1 MSDVIE
7 RLRAANPVPQCP
19 PPPIEQ
25 LWGRIEL
32 DEQRQRATGRGPAYP
47 EQLRRRP
54 TIGGV
59 AAAVLT
65 VSALA
70 TAVLAIAILAHHRPG
85 ASSPGGSA
93 ATTGARPAE
102 ATLSSTGALGAR
114 VRALRGST
122 VVIEV
127 WASWCTPCRN
137 QLGLSMPASRR
148 YHGQVVFLGAD
159 ADDTAAAARSF
170 LAHQPLSYP
179 SYPVTLKQ
187 LRDSIPSIAGPPATI
202 FVNSTG
208 RIVYVHAGDYSSV
221 AALNRDIATFLAPRA
236 PAPVRAVPARLAAV
250 FAVFRRTANPG
261 DALPVALADSFT
273 RGPEA
278 DLGLNPTL
286 ARRIGDL
293 LQHPAYL
300 VPGKD
305 GIGLYFAAGGGT
317 YVPYADAIDGG
328 LLAESFRPRAPEVVT
343 GVVPDGVRN
352 VTFQLADGTT
362 QTAPVHDNLYQAQLR
377 VHATTMTF
385 VGPGGPVSVNL

>member
-93 ATTGARPAE
+93 ATAGARPAE
-102 ATLSSTGALGAR
+102 ATLNPAGALGAR

-127 WASWCTPCRN
+127 WASWCTPCRD

-159 ADDTAAAARSF
+159 TDDTAAAARSF

-250 FAVFRRTANPG
+250 FAVFRRTANPA
-261 DALPVALADSFT
+261 DVLPVALADSFM

-286 ARRIGDL
+286 ARRIGGL
-293 LQHPAYL
+293 EHPAYL
-300 VPGKD
+300 VPGQD

-328 LLAESFRPRAPEVVT
+328 LLAESFRSGTPEVVT

-352 VTFQLADGTT
+352 VTFELTGGGT
-362 QTAPVHDNLYQAQLR
+362 QIVRVQNNLYQARLHH
-377 VHATTMTF
+377 HATTMTF
-385 VGPGGPVSVNL
+385 LGPSGRVSVNL